1 MHAGLGLDL
10 QALYDKGLDFMM
22 QQAANWSRIPTRL
35 NRAESARVIVEQAA
49 RQRNNT
55 TTAAEMQ
62 GLRGAISD
70 VRRMY
75 DNGSAK
81 VATVVDGYRVL
92 RPGQVPSL
100 QLIAQGAEAAAIVA
114 STTAALTEIERGI
127 AAASQRV
134 LTPEQQ
140 AQLNS
145 GLSFPSFIAGQGK
158 RLLTYALWGGL
169 FYLGLR
175 ALTRAG
181 GTRSW

>member
-10 QALYDKGLDFMM
+10 EALYNKGLDFMM

-49 RQRNNT
+49 RQRNSAT
-55 TTAAEMQ
+55 TVTEMQ
-62 GLRGAISD
+62 GLQRGIAD
-70 VRRMY
+70 VRRMF
-75 DNGSAK
+75 DGGSAK
-81 VATVVDGYRVL
+81 VAAVVDGYRVL

-100 QLIAQGAEAAAIVA
+100 QLIAQGAEVAAIVA

-127 AAASQRV
+127 AAAAQRV

-158 RLLTYALWGGL
+158 KLLTYALWGGL

-175 ALTRAG
+175 ALKRAG

>member
-1 MHAGLGLDL
+1 MHTGLGLDL
-10 QALYDKGLDFMM
+10 QALYDQGLNFMM

-35 NRAESARVIVEQAA
+35 NRAEAARTIVEQAA
-49 RQRNNT
+49 RQRNAAT
-55 TTAAEMQ
+55 TVTEMQ
-62 GLRGAISD
+62 GLRQGIVD

-81 VATVVDGYRVL
+81 VATVVDAYRVL

-100 QLIAQGAEAAAIVA
+100 QLVGQAAEVAAVIA

-158 RLLTYALWGGL
+158 KLLTYALWGGL

-175 ALTRAG
+175 ALKHAG